1 MVKENLHHL
10 GNIKIIFSQYYC
22 KRIVLEEYVLQEI
35 LYICALSLG
44 SIVVLFLL
52 TKIMGYR
59 QMSELSMF
67 DYVNGITIGSIAAEM
82 STSLDEN
89 FVEPLVA
96 MIVYG
101 VVSVILAY
109 LSTKSMAARKIIT
122 GKPLILM
129 DKGTIYEKNLK
140 KAKIDINE
148 FLTQCRVSGYFD
160 VSKIQTAILEDNGK
174 VSFLPLEADRPAT
187 PSDLNIEPKQEMMSA
202 NLVIDGKILWKNL
215 RHAGKDENWLMNQL
229 KANGADDIK
238 DVILATCSDENKLN
252 VFVKTGKQM
261 NLDVFM

>member
-1 MVKENLHHL
+1 M
-10 GNIKIIFSQYYC
+10 
-22 KRIVLEEYVLQEI
+22 LQEI
-35 LYICALSLG
+35 LYICCLSLG
-44 SIVVLFLL
+44 SIVVLFIL

-82 STSLDEN
+82 ATALDKS
-89 FVEPLVA
+89 FVEPMVA

-109 LSTKSMAARKIIT
+109 LSTKSMAARKVIT

-129 DKGTIYEKNLK
+129 DKGVIFEKNLK
-140 KAKIDINE
+140 KSKIDINE

-174 VSFLPLEADRPAT
+174 ISFLPVETDRPAT
-187 PSDLNIEPKQEMMSA
+187 PADLDLEPKQEMMSA
-202 NLVIDGKILWKNL
+202 NIIIDGRILWENL

-229 KANGADDIK
+229 KANGADEVK